1 MRRPHARTLG
11 SMKRTLGDVA
21 LVAVVVALSAAVLAG
36 RATVVGPAEAAQW
49 VGVAVVPLPL
59 LLRRR
64 WPARMLWAVLALAL
78 AAEAVG
84 ASSPAGIVAP
94 LLGLYTVARLRPPR
108 YLAAPLGLVAVGLT
122 ASVASG
128 DVPWPGIIGAS
139 AVVAATVLL
148 GANARTRQA
157 YLAEVEERA
166 ARLERDRDREARLAV
181 SDERVRIAR
190 EMHDIVA
197 HNLAVMVALADG
209 ASYAAESERVGT
221 AMRQVSATGRQAL
234 DEMRRLVGLLRNGG
248 PGERAPQPGL
258 ADLDD
263 LVGQVRAAGVAVDLR
278 AEGLP
283 GEWGPGAG
291 LAVYRIAQEA
301 LTNVI
306 KHAGPG
312 ARADLRLRYA
322 ADGVEIEVLDDG
334 AGRTAVP
341 AAPAGRHGL
350 AGMAERTAPY
360 RGSVDAGPRSGG
372 GWRVHATLHFGRKL
386 AA

>member
-1 MRRPHARTLG
+1 M
-11 SMKRTLGDVA
+11 A
-21 LVAVVVALSAAVLAG
+21 LVAAAVALSAVVLAG
-36 RATVVGPAEAAQW
+36 RATVSGPAAPQQW
-49 VGVAVVPLPL
+49 VALAVVPLPL

-64 WPARMLWAVLALAL
+64 WPAGTLWAVIGLAL
-78 AAEAVG
+78 AAEGVG
-84 ASSPAGIVAP
+84 ANSPADVVAP
-94 LLGLYTVARLRPPR
+94 LLGLYTVARLCRPR
-108 YLAAPLGLVAVGLT
+108 HLVAPLALAAVGLVGW
-122 ASVASG
+122 AVSG
-128 DVPWPGIIGAS
+128 TVPWPATIGAA

-157 YLAEVEERA
+157 YLAAVEERA
-166 ARLERDRDREARLAV
+166 ARLERERDREARLAV
-181 SDERVRIAR
+181 ADERVRIAR

-234 DEMRRLVGLLRNGG
+234 DEMRRLVGLLRGGG
-248 PGERAPQPGL
+248 PGERSPQPGL

-278 AEGLP
+278 LEGRP
-283 GEWGPGAG
+283 GDWGQGAG
-291 LAVYRIAQEA
+291 LTVYRIAQEA

-312 ARADLRLRYA
+312 ARADLLVRYA
-322 ADGVEIEVLDDG
+322 ADAVEIEVLDDG
-334 AGRTAVP
+334 AGRAATP
-341 AAPAGRHGL
+341 PAPADRHGL
-350 AGMAERTAPY
+350 AGMAERTASY
-360 RGSVDAGPRSGG
+360 RGTVDAGPRDGS
-372 GWRVHATLHFGRKL
+372 GWRVHARLHFGREL

>member
-1 MRRPHARTLG
+1 VNRTLVG
-11 SMKRTLGDVA
+11 MKRTLGDVA
-21 LVAVVVALSAAVLAG
+21 LVAAVVGLSAAVLAG
-36 RATVVGPAEAAQW
+36 RASVGGPAAPAQW
-49 VGVAVVPLPL
+49 VALAVVPLPL
-59 LLRRR
+59 LVRRR
-64 WPARMLWAVLALAL
+64 WPVATLWAAIVLAL
-78 AAEAVG
+78 AAEG
-84 ASSPAGIVAP
+84 AGANSPADVLAP
-94 LLGLYTVARLRPPR
+94 LLGLYTVARLRRPR
-108 YLAAPLGLVAVGLT
+108 HLVAPLVLAAVGLT
-122 ASVASG
+122 VWVVSG
-128 DVPWPGIIGAS
+128 TVPWPATIGAT

-157 YLAEVEERA
+157 YLAAVEERA
-166 ARLERDRDREARLAV
+166 ARLERERDREARLAV
-181 SDERVRIAR
+181 ADERVRIAR

-209 ASYAAESERVGT
+209 ASYAAESDRVGT

-248 PGERAPQPGL
+248 PGERSPQPGL

-278 AEGLP
+278 AEGRP
-283 GEWGPGAG
+283 GDWGPGAG

-312 ARADLRLRYA
+312 ARADLLLRYA
-322 ADGVEIEVLDDG
+322 ADRVEIEVLDDG
-334 AGRTAVP
+334 AGRTATSPGP
-341 AAPAGRHGL
+341 ADRHGL

-360 RGSVDAGPRSGG
+360 RGTVDAGPRTGS
-372 GWRVHATLHFGRKL
+372 GWRVRAVLHFGREL